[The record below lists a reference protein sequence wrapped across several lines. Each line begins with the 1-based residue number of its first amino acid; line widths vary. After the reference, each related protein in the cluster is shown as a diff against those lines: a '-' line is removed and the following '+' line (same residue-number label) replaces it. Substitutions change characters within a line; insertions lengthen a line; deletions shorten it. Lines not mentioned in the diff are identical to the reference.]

1 MILGEKS
8 RVYARLFGALIR
20 AEVALI
26 RFQAVYAAA
35 EHYVAYGGACFTRY
49 ALKKLVGAA
58 RLNGDPDPGAV
69 LEFSDYG
76 LIYLLLV
83 GGIYGKPVAS
93 SGAYCARAFPFRAQL
108 SRTTPK
114 GTRIR
119 SIQPLC
125 FASLRYPPLQRI
137 TARV

>member
-1 MILGEKS
+1 MILREKS

-20 AEVALI
+20 AEVALV

-35 EHYVAYGGACFTRY
+35 EHYVAYGGSGFTRY

-83 GGIYGKPVAS
+83 GGIYGKPVS
-93 SGAYCARAFPFRAQL
+93 FIGGVLCKGISVPGAA
-108 SRTTPK
+108 
-114 GTRIR
+114 
-119 SIQPLC
+119 
-125 FASLRYPPLQRI
+125 
-137 TARV
+137 